1 MWEWIATNVTFDRI
15 VGIFSLVASL
25 AALWAARTA
34 RQVAKETQDQIGV
47 IRFSDEIAKLRR
59 SAETL
64 RNAARKGNWDHAR
77 EQCDE
82 LLTKAAELGE
92 KFEEADRDARGT
104 KTTRFAIEVRL
115 IAREFETALVQT
127 EVEGDMSAIHHRI
140 AKQIEILSKV
150 YGSAQK
156 DMEAKIG
163 KH

>member
-1 MWEWIATNVTFDRI
+1 MWEWIVTNVTFDRI
-15 VGIFSLVASL
+15 VGILSLLASL

-34 RQVAKETQDQIGV
+34 RQVAKETQEQIGV

-59 SAETL
+59 STEIL

-82 LLTKAAELGE
+82 LLAKAAELGGR
-92 KFEEADRDARGT
+92 FEEADREARGT

-115 IAREFETALVQT
+115 IAREFEAALVET
-127 EVEGDMSAIHHRI
+127 EAEGDMSTAHRLI

-150 YGSAQK
+150 YGLAK
-156 DMEAKIG
+156 EEMEAEIG
-163 KH
+163 KT